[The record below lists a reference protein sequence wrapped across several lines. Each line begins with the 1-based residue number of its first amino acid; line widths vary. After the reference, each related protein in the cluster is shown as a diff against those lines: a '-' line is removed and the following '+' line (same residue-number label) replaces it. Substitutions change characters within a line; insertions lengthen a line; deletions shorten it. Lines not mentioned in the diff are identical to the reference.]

1 MLFNPTDKS
10 NSIIGDIDFLL
21 FGSSETFN
29 DSYSLADRTRNVN
42 IALDEAVAEMFE
54 ADPNWD
60 YDDSTNTDFPLA
72 TTDLVANQDNYSFP
86 DSTLVITRVRI
97 MDSSGTLQTL
107 EPVTRAELSDTELRA
122 TGTPKKFYK
131 KGGSFF
137 PIPIPNYGAEDGVEI
152 EFQRGANHFSTTD
165 TDVAPGFN
173 SLFHQVLSV
182 GASLRY
188 AVANGM
194 REKVTFLNGIKSE
207 ITAKI
212 NKHYKARNKDE
223 KPQITL
229 KRYSR
234 RGTGL

>member
-1 MLFNPTDKS
+1 MYFNPTDKS

-21 FGSSETFN
+21 FGDSSTLN

-42 IALDEAVAEMFE
+42 ITLDETVAEMFK

-60 YDDSTNTDFPLA
+60 YDDTSNTDFPIA
-72 TTDLVANQDNYSFP
+72 TTDLIASQDNYSFP
-86 DSTLVITRVRI
+86 DTTLVINRVRI
-97 MDSSGTLQTL
+97 MDPNGDMKTL
-107 EPVTRAELSDTELRA
+107 EPVTRAELTDAELA
-122 TGTPKKFYK
+122 STGTPTSFYK

-137 PIPIPNYGAEDGVEI
+137 PVPIPNYGATTGVEV
-152 EFQRGANHFSTTD
+152 EFQRGANHFETTD

-173 SLFHQVLSV
+173 SLFHQILSV

-194 REKVTFLNGIKSE
+194 REKVSFLKGMKDE
-207 ITAKI
+207 ITLSI
-212 NKHYKARNKDE
+212 REHYQTRSKDE

-229 KRYSR
+229 KRNPR